1 MQASPLLPTPL
12 PPLRDGGSPLAEA
25 GHVPGKGT
33 VAIRRA
39 IHDRY
44 GAARDTDEF
53 VVFIVDAD
61 VPDVRSTATMYGRGN
76 SGKLPITFWP
86 QVVGIDL
93 HPKCHLLARVDV
105 QRGP

>member
-1 MQASPLLPTPL
+1 MG
-12 PPLRDGGSPLAEA
+12 DHHLAET

-39 IHDRY
+39 IHDGY

-76 SGKLPITFWP
+76 SGKLPITFGP

-93 HPKCHLLARVDV
+93 QPKCHLLARVDV
-105 QRGP
+105 QRGAQRGHRFG